1 MNPMLELRGVLVR
14 RNGRPVLEIERL
26 AIQHGEVLALLGPN
40 GAGKSTLLLVLA
52 RVLLPERGE
61 IIFQGAAQSGASD
74 LAYRRRLGLVLQD
87 PLLLDGSVLYNI
99 CLGLRFR
106 GWSERTAR
114 PRAQAWLERLGIG
127 HLRDRP
133 ATQISGGEAQR
144 VALAR
149 AFVLEPDLLLL
160 DEPFHSLDRP
170 MRAALMAD
178 LRQLLS
184 ETGTT
189 TVIITHDPH
198 EVDQLSGRAIALRDG
213 RLIGSASGAGG
224 WTAGAR

>member
-1 MNPMLELRGVLVR
+1 MTPLLELRQVLVR
-14 RNGRPVLEIERL
+14 RNGRPVLEVEQL
-26 AIQHGEVLALLGPN
+26 AIQRGEVLAVLGPN

-87 PLLLDGSVLYNI
+87 PLLLDGSVLHNV

-127 HLRDRP
+127 HLGDRP

-170 MRAALMAD
+170 MRVALLAD

-189 TVIITHDPH
+189 TLFITHDPH
-198 EVDQLSGRAIALRDG
+198 EVEQLSSKAIALRDG
-213 RLIGSASGAGG
+213 RLVGSASGADGEP
-224 WTAGAR
+224 AA